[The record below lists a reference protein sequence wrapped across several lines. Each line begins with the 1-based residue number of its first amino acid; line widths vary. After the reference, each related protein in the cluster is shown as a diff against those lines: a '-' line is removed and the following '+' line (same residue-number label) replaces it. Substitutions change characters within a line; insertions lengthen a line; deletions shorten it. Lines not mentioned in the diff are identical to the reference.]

1 GEPGLPRRGLY
12 PHCHWPRLLVGGAG
26 ARLAAGRGER
36 AACRQGE
43 RHAGR
48 RRAIEVALHRE
59 EADGMTYCV
68 GLDLKD
74 GIVLLSDT
82 RTNAGIDHVSTFG
95 KMHVFE
101 VAGERVIALL
111 TAGNLALSQA
121 VVNLLKEGIESDG
134 AAETLYTV
142 PSMFRAA
149 QLVGA
154 AIRHVYR
161 IDGPALQAQNV
172 SFDISILLGGQL
184 NGRSM
189 RLFQVYPAGNFIE
202 ATPDTPFLQI
212 GEHKYGKP
220 ILD

>member
-1 GEPGLPRRGLY
+1 
-12 PHCHWPRLLVGGAG
+12 
-26 ARLAAGRGER
+26 
-36 AACRQGE
+36 
-43 RHAGR
+43 
-48 RRAIEVALHRE
+48 
-59 EADGMTYCV
+59 MTYCV

-101 VAGERVIALL
+101 VPGERVIALL

-134 AAETLYTV
+134 TAETLYTV

-154 AIRHVYR
+154 AIRHVYH
-161 IDGPALQAQNV
+161 IDGPALREQNV
-172 SFDISILLGGQL
+172 SFDICRQFHRGDARHALPADRRAQIRQADS
-184 NGRSM
+184 RS
-189 RLFQVYPAGNFIE
+189 RRELRHRA
-202 ATPDTPFLQI
+202 L
-212 GEHKYGKP
+212 
-220 ILD
+220 